1 MNPRVDLLDLTE
13 VPARPS
19 EDDGLGCLRTAN
31 GNLPLDSIDVRAALT
46 GLASSIE
53 LTQGFHNPHSTPLE
67 ATYIF
72 PLPPRAAVTALRMEA
87 DGRTVDGVLK
97 ERAQARADY
106 DQAVTEGKRAS
117 IAEEERPG
125 VFTMRVGNIMPGERV
140 SVRVTLAGALSYED
154 GAATFRFPLVVAPR
168 YIPGEPLPG
177 DQVGDGVAPDTDAVP
192 DASRISP
199 PVLLPGFP
207 NPVSLSVTVD
217 VDAAGL
223 PLTGVST
230 SLHATATTEDSP
242 TGLRVRLDP
251 GERAD
256 RDFLLRLTFA
266 DEPAVRTS
274 LAVRPDNPDDE
285 SAGGTFALTVLPPAT
300 STPPRPRDVVLVLD
314 RSGSMGGWK
323 MVAARRAAARIVDTL
338 GSTDRFAVLAFD
350 HIVSTPPT
358 LPDGLVEANDRNRFR
373 AVEFLSAVDAN
384 GGTQMLAP
392 LTTAATLLGSSTDRD
407 RVLVLVTDGQ
417 VGNEDQL
424 LRQLSPA
431 LEGVRVHTV
440 GIDRAVNVAFL
451 QRLAG
456 SSGRYELVESE
467 DRLDEVMKHIHR
479 RIASAV
485 VTELRLTSQGLA
497 IDDDSLAPAQLPDL
511 FEGAPTVVTGRYT
524 GSSTG
529 GLTVS
534 GSDGWNTTVTASPSD
549 NPGLAALWARAR
561 IRDLE
566 DRYVVGRGDQG
577 ALEKRIVA
585 TSCKHGVLSR
595 FTAFVAVDERVVNES
610 GKVHRVTQPV
620 DLPSGW
626 DSQAITGSA
635 EAVTMAAQAMPAG
648 AARRRAGAA
657 PPGAPSASAPTF
669 GSGFAGLGAGGFA
682 PATQPGHVER
692 PARDSI
698 SPERPKP
705 SPQPPS
711 PPTAAPQNYGSA
723 PAPHA
728 PDEQS
733 PSPQTP
739 SSQSAGQQTSSSQ
752 PETSDQPVS
761 DGPTLSQQTSEPQSP
776 KRSAS
781 ERSASEPQTPNS
793 QTHVPFATESGD
805 GVTAETGS
813 ATAEPELSAESG
825 TLPTLAAFAIKE
837 RALLVDAAER
847 NVWERAALLVALSR
861 RIKPLLDHW
870 RRTGE
875 RDTAVDSMTVLAND
889 LADPTDNPNM
899 ADSLWHMAVVT
910 LDTVSKPKPPSRSFF
925 WKS

>member
-19 EDDGLGCLRTAN
+19 EDDGLGCLRTDN
-31 GNLPLDSIDVRAALT
+31 GNLPLDSIDVRAVLT

-53 LTQGFHNPHSTPLE
+53 LTQGFHNPHDLPLE

-97 ERAQARADY
+97 ERAQARTDY

-154 GAATFRFPLVVAPR
+154 GSATFRFPLVVAPR

-207 NPVSLSVTVD
+207 NPVSLSVMVD
-217 VDAAGL
+217 VDSAGL

-256 RDFLLRLTFA
+256 RDFLLRLNFA
-266 DEPAVRTS
+266 DESSVRTS

-285 SAGGTFALTVLPPAT
+285 LAGGTFALTVLPPAT

-338 GSTDRFAVLAFD
+338 SSTDRFAVLAFD

-373 AVEFLSAVDAN
+373 AVEFLAGVDAN

-431 LEGVRVHTV
+431 LQGVRVHTV
-440 GIDRAVNVAFL
+440 GIDRAVNEAFL

-456 SSGRYELVESE
+456 SNGRYELVESE

-485 VTELRLTSQGLA
+485 VTELRLTPQGLA

-511 FEGAPTVVTGRYT
+511 FEGAPAVMTGRYT
-524 GSSTG
+524 GASTG

-534 GSDGWNTTVTASPSD
+534 GSNGWSATVTASPSE
-549 NPGLAALWARAR
+549 NPALAALWARAR

-566 DRYVVGRGDQG
+566 DRFVVGRGDQG

-595 FTAFVAVDERVVNES
+595 FTAFVAIDERVVNES

-635 EAVTMAAQAMPAG
+635 ESVTMAAQAMPAG
-648 AARRRAGAA
+648 AARRRSGAA
-657 PPGAPSASAPTF
+657 PPAAPSASAPTF

-682 PATQPGHVER
+682 PATRPGQVAR
-692 PARDSI
+692 PARESN
-698 SPERPKP
+698 SPQLPKP

-711 PPTAAPQNYGSA
+711 PPSAPQDYGSA
-723 PAPHA
+723 PAPYA
-728 PDEQS
+728 

-739 SSQSAGQQTSSSQ
+739 GSQSAGGQTSSSQ
-752 PETSDQPVS
+752 LETFDQSVS
-761 DGPTLSQQTSEPQSP
+761 DDQTLSQQTSESETHVSEG
-776 KRSAS
+776 KAS
-781 ERSASEPQTPNS
+781 EVA
-793 QTHVPFATESGD
+793 ES
-805 GVTAETGS
+805 S
-813 ATAEPELSAESG
+813 TAEPERSTASEPI
-825 TLPTLAAFAIKE
+825 PTLAAFAIRE
-837 RALLVDAAER
+837 RALLIDAAER
-847 NVWERAALLVALSR
+847 NVWERATLLVALSR
-861 RIKPLLDHW
+861 RIKPLLEHW

-875 RDTAVDSMTVLAND
+875 RETAVDSMTVLAND